1 MSNQTENGRRERRG
15 YLILAVLA
23 LSALLIFN
31 LDVIVDW
38 TRGYVDIV
46 AVVGET
52 SGIRKGSS
60 VWVGGVE
67 AGRVRDLA
75 FIGQGD
81 SSAVAVDV
89 RLEDRALALVR
100 HGSDVYTTKRR
111 FIGEPIVRIE
121 AGDPAA
127 PPVEDGDTLRGGSRA
142 SLDELIRRGK
152 VFPSALDSLTDT
164 LERLQ
169 GLVEGRRPDLA
180 TLAERLAAATDEAT
194 RLSRRLEGGTVDR
207 LMADPR
213 LGERITGLR
222 HRLADLGAAVDSAG
236 RRAGD
241 AGLGTRLDSLDR
253 RRQRLAAELA
263 VLQDRL
269 DTGSGTL
276 GRMRRDS
283 ALAVAMGGVRA
294 QIDSLMAEA
303 LTLAT
308 RMLLP

>member
-241 AGLGTRLDSLDR
+241 
-253 RRQRLAAELA
+253 
-263 VLQDRL
+263 
-269 DTGSGTL
+269 
-276 GRMRRDS
+276 
-283 ALAVAMGGVRA
+283 
-294 QIDSLMAEA
+294 
-303 LTLAT
+303 
-308 RMLLP
+308 